1 MATAKKKTGRKLGRP
16 TNAARAAKQVSMFE
30 NLLAV
35 VGAAASSAAQG
46 AVQAA
51 MRDGTLG
58 TVTTIGSMSGV
69 KASTATKQ
77 TGAKKAP
84 GRNPDPTSNRFK
96 ARAMYHELKGKMPR
110 NEIVNSIVEKL
121 GLKKNVA
128 NTYYHEAERDA
139 GDKPAG
145 RRPATKTVAKKK
157 AA

>member
-1 MATAKKKTGRKLGRP
+1 MATAKKKATGRKLGRP

-58 TVTTIGSMSGV
+58 TVTTIGSAP

-77 TGAKKAP
+77 AGVKKAP
-84 GRNPDPTSNRFK
+84 GRNPDPTSNRYK
-96 ARAMYHELKGKMPR
+96 ARAMYHELKG
-110 NEIVNSIVEKL
+110 NGTGTNL
-121 GLKKNVA
+121 
-128 NTYYHEAERDA
+128 YERM
-139 GDKPAG
+139 
-145 RRPATKTVAKKK
+145 K
-157 AA
+157 ALPLREDHTA

>member
-1 MATAKKKTGRKLGRP
+1 MANAKKKTGRKLGRP
-16 TNAARAAKQVSMFE
+16 TNAAREAKLVSQFE

-58 TVTTIGSMSGV
+58 TVTTIGSAP

-77 TGAKKAP
+77 AGVKKAP
-84 GRNPDPTSNRFK
+84 GRNPDPTSNRYK

-110 NEIVNSIVEKL
+110 NEIVNSIVDKL

-145 RRPATKTVAKKK
+145 RRPATKTAAKKK